1 MRISDWS
8 SDVCSSDLYE
18 KDIAF
23 DYRIVEPDRPQHMEE
38 LRAYWP
44 IGKFPLIV
52 DEGVPWFEA
61 TIIIEYIDRKAPE
74 PGLIPADPDAALK
87 VRLFDR
93 IFDLH
98 VMAPMQRS
106 EEHTSELQSL
116 MRISY
121 AVFCLKQKKTY

>member
-1 MRISDWS
+1 MLLFYGHPFS
-8 SDVCSSDLYE
+8 SYTWKALIALYE

-61 TIIIEYIDRKAPE
+61 TIIIDYIDRKAPE
-74 PGLIPADPDAALK
+74 PGLIPADPDAARQDRTST
-87 VRLFDR
+87 RLNSS
-93 IFDLH
+93 H
-98 VMAPMQRS
+98 ECA
-106 EEHTSELQSL
+106 T
-116 MRISY
+116 
-121 AVFCLKQKKTY
+121 

>member
-1 MRISDWS
+1 MLLFYGHPFS
-8 SDVCSSDLYE
+8 SYTWKALIALYE

-61 TIIIEYIDRKAPE
+61 TIIIAYIARKAPE
-74 PGLIPADPDAALK
+74 PGQIGRAH
-87 VRLFDR
+87 VRTPVTNAH
-93 IFDLH
+93 I
-98 VMAPMQRS
+98 VY
-106 EEHTSELQSL
+106 SL
-116 MRISY
+116 
-121 AVFCLKQKKTY
+121 LLE